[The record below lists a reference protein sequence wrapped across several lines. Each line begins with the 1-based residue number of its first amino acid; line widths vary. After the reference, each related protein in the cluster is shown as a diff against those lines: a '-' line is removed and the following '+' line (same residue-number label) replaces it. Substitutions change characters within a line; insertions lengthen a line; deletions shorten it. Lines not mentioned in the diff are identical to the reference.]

1 MFHEQETRL
10 KRQHIRLM
18 RHPETCLYGGVM
30 LMGES
35 SVVDEPDCPTAYTDG
50 TNKRY
55 SNNFL
60 KTLTDTEVAGLALH
74 ENLHVVLMHIPRHL
88 DLIKEDAELFNIAA
102 DMVVN
107 ALIVNLK
114 DKALA
119 KLPEGGY
126 YEEKY
131 IGWSVREVYDDL
143 KKSKQQNRMP
153 QGSGMDKHDSGEAD
167 KLTPQQVKELS
178 QKITEALHQGALLAS
193 KFGAEVPRAIK
204 DVMETKVD
212 WRDVLRDFITTMS
225 RGAEEYTW
233 RRLNKRRLAQDLY
246 MPTVISER
254 VGEIVVAID
263 TSGSINGAVLS
274 KFASEL
280 VGICH
285 TAQPERVRVLWWD
298 TKVHGEQVFDNYES
312 LLYMLKPQ
320 GGGGTEPSCVSEY
333 LIKNRV
339 EADCMVV
346 LTDGFFFGTPKW
358 DTKIPTLW
366 AVTHNKNFKP
376 VSGQY
381 INIDN

>member
-1 MFHEQETRL
+1 
-10 KRQHIRLM
+10 
-18 RHPETCLYGGVM
+18 
-30 LMGES
+30 
-35 SVVDEPDCPTAYTDG
+35 
-50 TNKRY
+50 
-55 SNNFL
+55 
-60 KTLTDTEVAGLALH
+60 LTDTEVAGLALH

-143 KKSKQQNRMP
+143 KKRKQQNRMP